1 MPSRAELNQIAAPA
15 LNVAKSRYAD
25 LGVPLSG
32 MGKVWQQGS
41 RQLFPYSATKAQ
53 SGVKVTL
60 DTRRNALAVIVIS
73 QKNQTAS
80 IYETA
85 GRKNR
90 SQLATNLGNT
100 PRSGR
105 TRLFGPAVYSKIREV
120 TNEIE
125 QAALRVF
132 NKVNRE
138 MR

>member
-1 MPSRAELNQIAAPA
+1 
-15 LNVAKSRYAD
+15 
-25 LGVPLSG
+25 
-32 MGKVWQQGS
+32 
-41 RQLFPYSATKAQ
+41 
-53 SGVKVTL
+53 
-60 DTRRNALAVIVIS
+60 VIS

-85 GRKNR
+85 GRKNS

-132 NKVNRE
+132 NKVDRE
-138 MR
+138 LR